1 MFRVQVTEGQA
12 EMIGRLILCTLTGN
26 MRRFSI
32 RVLPGDMVLADVSIY
47 DASKGRITRRLRE
60 ADLLIEPRKTI

>member
-1 MFRVQVTEGQA
+1 MFRVQVTEGPA

-47 DASKGRITRRLRE
+47 DAAKGRITRRLRE
-60 ADLLIEPRKTI
+60 GDLGMEVKKTI